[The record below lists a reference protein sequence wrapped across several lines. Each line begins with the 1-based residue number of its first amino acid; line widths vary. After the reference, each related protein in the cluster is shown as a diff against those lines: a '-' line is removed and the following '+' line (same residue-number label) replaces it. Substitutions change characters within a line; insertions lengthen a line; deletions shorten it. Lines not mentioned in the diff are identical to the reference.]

1 MKRMLALTLALCM
14 IFALCACGQQT
25 TPADPATPADSAAPA
40 ASETPTEKTEPTY
53 SFKFAITAAPT
64 DPQAT
69 FAQMMIDEIEEKT
82 NGDVAIELH
91 TSGELGSINDV
102 NEMIAQGAALIN
114 YTGVD
119 AFNATVPD
127 LAILNCQFC
136 LSDPD
141 QMTKVMASDWYKE
154 QTETLAEEGNIRLLT
169 NNWFTG
175 YRHFATKFPVSTAA
189 DFKGKNMRVADAAAL
204 IAFSKAIGCAPVV
217 TSWNETYTGLS
228 NGMLDCCECPL
239 ASLWASS
246 IQEVTDCI
254 VLTGHL
260 VSCGGIAMNED
271 IFKSM
276 PEEYQEIF
284 VNAAM
289 AAGDAYKENSLKSQ
303 EECLQLF
310 VDAGKTIVTLSDE
323 EQAAFKASA
332 ANMYK
337 DPSLGFPE
345 GLYEMIQE
353 IIAD

>member
-1 MKRMLALTLALCM
+1 MKKILALTLALC
-14 IFALCACGQQT
+14 ILFALYAT
-25 TPADPATPADSAAPA
+25 SASADG
-40 ASETPTEKTEPTY
+40 KKPTY

-64 DPQAT
+64 DPQAK

-102 NEMIAQGAALIN
+102 NEMIAQGASMIN
-114 YTGVD
+114 YTGCD

-136 LSDPD
+136 LSNPD
-141 QMTKVMASDWYKE
+141 QMTTLMNSDWYKD
-154 QTETLAEEGNIRLLT
+154 QIETLASKGNVRLLT

-175 YRHFATKFPVSTAA
+175 YRHFATKFPVSTAS
-189 DFKGKNMRVADAAAL
+189 DFAGKNMRVADAAAL
-204 IAFSKAIGCAPVV
+204 IAFSKAIGCAPIV
-217 TSWNETYTGLS
+217 TVWNETYTGLS

-246 IQEVTDCI
+246 IQEVTDYI

-260 VSCGGIAMNED
+260 VSCGGISMNEE

-284 VNAAM
+284 LNAAYN
-289 AAGDAYKENSLKSQ
+289 AGEAYKEDSLMSQ
-303 EECLQLF
+303 EETLKLF

-323 EQAAFKASA
+323 EQAAFKARA
-332 ANMYK
+332 AEMYK
-337 DPSLGFPE
+337 DPALGFPE
-345 GLYEMIQE
+345 GLYETIQE
-353 IIAD
+353 IIAG